1 MKRKFLTGV
10 LSVLLYFTVALS
22 MISVTY
28 AWLCNGKGVDL
39 NVKGTA
45 IANYFHSGTGT
56 ENDPYILTTPRHV
69 YNLAWLQYLGT
80 FNDITDGKLN
90 AQVYF
95 ELGGNINMA
104 DGADAG
110 YQTIPPIGTSEYPFL
125 GNFDGKGFNISNAI
139 VANKIG
145 SDGLVAHPPVIDDVR
160 YSEIIG
166 FFGIVGDY
174 TGAVELTSTQLKAL
188 EVKNLTLTDVT
199 IKTST
204 TKSLAGLFAGYVNG
218 NISNINV
225 VSGDITVN
233 SGVLPYT
240 EKLSETNTINDT
252 LSMSKYALIG
262 DYHTTR
268 INWVGGP
275 GSVSTDSGDNTGWGG
290 SIDMLTLAK
299 RITYMF
305 DAAAT
310 TTLTTSPKFTL
321 MNSDVS
327 KNNHAYVHLIATGTK
342 YDYEET
348 SPNVLVF
355 RNKTYLPLNIDLKD
369 FGQNQYNS
377 ASVESVLSTNTGYI
391 VGKNSN
397 STKTDTINLRN
408 RVVGQLCN
416 SMQGG
421 SPVAGDWKTLLYT
434 NTMNSQMQI
443 LTKTA
448 KGDYVVI
455 GDDIN
460 GLTSASTPY
469 AVYANVG
476 IGVQTYTQLGLTQYD
491 SSTTNNVRNKVATM
505 LAANQNLIGL
515 HFPAYYPP
523 SIATQ
528 GTAADAGVITLDTP
542 VSLGGTDVNSL
553 VQGTIQFAVQEKGV
567 ITLAAATVCS
577 SSSYIA
583 GEWQSKYKQTPADSY
598 LLPRLYQ
605 VERDKSSGQIIAI
618 HVIDAI
624 CRNIETG
631 ELSYTQTLVT
641 KTEQRDGET
650 YTYMDAPD
658 GWELVYYHPVMGRLT
673 YADTAGINLA
683 CMQSLF
689 YFEIPVNAGEYIF
702 GGNQDAQ
709 SPFIVYLDIGANA
722 GEDFEET
729 PDGGDGT
736 GGTGTPEDS
745 DEKGTIE
752 GVAFA
757 YKSGNL
763 YVQITKTVKD
773 GNNQDVAIVV
783 TFDFSLKDKSS
794 NAHTGATAEFTGTA
808 PTGSNAASV
817 TTSNNNTGQFTI
829 TENDTGSG

>member
-28 AWLCNGKGVDL
+28 AWLCYGKGVDL

-104 DGADAG
+104 DGADTG

-218 NISNINV
+218 NVSNINV

-240 EKLSETNTINDT
+240 ETLTETNIINNT

-275 GSVSTDSGDNTGWGG
+275 GSVTTDQDQNIGWGG
-290 SIDMLTLAK
+290 SINMLSLAQ
-299 RITYMF
+299 RVTYMMAVGTTATSSTPTSTVSSNNNFYGRTDSGRF
-305 DAAAT
+305 DLEGANGQ
-310 TTLTTSPKFTL
+310 KFHFE
-321 MNSDVS
+321 D
-327 KNNHAYVHLIATGTK
+327 
-342 YDYEET
+342 
-348 SPNVLVF
+348 
-355 RNKTYLPLNIDLKD
+355 KTYLPLNIDM
-369 FGQNQYNS
+369 S
-377 ASVESVLSTNTGYI
+377 TLSSGNYTSSSSETVHENNTGYL
-391 VGKNSN
+391 VGKYNQ
-397 STKTDTINLRN
+397 TTDMGYYSPAIISRAM
-408 RVVGQLCN
+408 GQLCN
-416 SMQGG
+416 SIQG
-421 SPVAGDWKTLLYT
+421 SQSSWSSLTYT
-434 NTMNSQMQI
+434 ENTTTELQI
-443 LTKTA
+443 LTKSVNGT
-448 KGDYVVI
+448 YYVI
-455 GDDIN
+455 GDDHN
-460 GLTSASTPY
+460 GLDSTKTPY
-469 AVYANVG
+469 SVYNNAG
-476 IGVQTYTQLGLTQYD
+476 ISVLTYSQLNFTQYD
-491 SSTTNNVRNKVATM
+491 DSTPNQVREKLETM
-505 LAANQNLIGL
+505 LLESSDHIYGIQ
-515 HFPAYYPP
+515 
-523 SIATQ
+523 IARL
-528 GTAADAGVITLDTP
+528 APDLNVNDRYSSRSGVLELSTP
-542 VSLGGTDVNSL
+542 VQLGETSVNSL
-553 VQGTIQFAVQEKGV
+553 VKGTIHFSLQTKGV
-567 ITLAAATVCS
+567 ITLVAATLPTHADYVT
-577 SSSYIA
+577 
-583 GEWQSKYKQTPADSY
+583 GEKNGINTVYPGNYSLPKLYK
-598 LLPRLYQ
+598 
-605 VERDKSSGQIIAI
+605 VERDPSTGKITALNVINVIAK
-618 HVIDAI
+618 DSDG
-624 CRNIETG
+624 NF
-631 ELSYTQTLVT
+631 SYHDSVEAANGKTIVFNYATMGTLT
-641 KTEQRDGET
+641 TSNNSYKA
-650 YTYMDAPD
+650 YM
-658 GWELVYYHPVMGRLT
+658 E
-673 YADTAGINLA
+673 
-683 CMQSLF
+683 SLY
-689 YFEIPVNAGEYIF
+689 YFEIPVGDGEF
-702 GGNQDAQ
+702 VLGGNGNA
-709 SPFIVYLDIGANA
+709 SSAYLLYLDIGANA
-722 GEDFEET
+722 GEDLEEN
-729 PDGGDGT
+729 PDDGDGN

-794 NAHTGATAEFTGTA
+794 NAHTGATAKFTGTA
-808 PTGSNAASV
+808 PTGSSAASV